1 MKKQIEVELDGRLII
16 LMERSARQV
25 FAFTEFANEQVDDD
39 EHQGQ
44 EPDYVRAI
52 YTNAL
57 ILSDAAKAHV
67 ETLPRWKYF
76 QKRRILRHTTTGRII
91 EVMTPRE
98 MAEMAIDFLV
108 QCEGLNPDDLE
119 IDVKKKTVPEVI
131 VEKESASK

>member
-1 MKKQIEVELDGRLII
+1 MRNHIEVELDGRLII

-25 FAFTEFANEQVDDD
+25 FAFTEFANEQGDD
-39 EHQGQ
+39 EHQGDQ
-44 EPDYVRAI
+44 PDYVRAV

-57 ILSDAAKAHV
+57 ILSDASKAYV

-76 QKRRILRHTTTGRII
+76 QKQRILSHTMVENII

-98 MAEMAIDFLV
+98 MGEMACDFLV
-108 QCEGLNPDDLE
+108 KCEGLNLEDLE
-119 IDVKKKTVPEVI
+119 IDIKKKTQGVI